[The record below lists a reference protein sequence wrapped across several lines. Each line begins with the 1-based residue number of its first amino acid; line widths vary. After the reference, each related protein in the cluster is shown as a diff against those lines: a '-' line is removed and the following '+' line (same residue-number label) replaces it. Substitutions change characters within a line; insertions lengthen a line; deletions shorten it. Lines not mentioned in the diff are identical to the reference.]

1 MAYSQVAII
10 MLKKF
15 SKARGE
21 AVFMEEVTQ
30 EQRLESAKRRRQGRG
45 QHPQGNPPTGW
56 GHIRDGGGGTQAPR
70 PLLGGEGGRSAW
82 PLGPRRKQ
90 ADSPWGTLAPVWLT
104 LLHSFWRAPFA
115 DQ

>member
-56 GHIRDGGGGTQAPR
+56 GHIRDGGGGAPR
-70 PLLGGEGGRSAW
+70 HPGLCWAERL
-82 PLGPRRKQ
+82 
-90 ADSPWGTLAPVWLT
+90 
-104 LLHSFWRAPFA
+104 A
-115 DQ
+115 DQPGLSGPGENKQTHHGARWHPFG

>member
-56 GHIRDGGGGTQAPR
+56 GHNRDGGGGPPGPPAYA
-70 PLLGGEGGRSAW
+70 GRRGW
-82 PLGPRRKQ
+82 PISLASRAQEKTSRLTMGHVGTRL
-90 ADSPWGTLAPVWLT
+90 ADTLAFFLAGS
-104 LLHSFWRAPFA
+104 LR
-115 DQ
+115 